1 MSTTFFDKQ
10 QEKPISDTDFSSL
23 ASKNFEYVLKSIKE
37 SNLNFQI
44 QQSPYSA
51 FISLKKSFAKDNDG
65 HPVVGAS
72 VCNTEPKTTLLEK
85 ICLLQGELQSWKDSF
100 SELSRKFESLE
111 KESALSR
118 NKKEGQHAC
127 PKDEKIEELR
137 RDIEIK
143 EMEKCHLGR
152 PEMHSTMI

>member
-85 ICLLQGELQSWKDSF
+85 ILSSWKFCQS
-100 SELSRKFESLE
+100 SR
-111 KESALSR
+111 R
-118 NKKEGQHAC
+118 W
-127 PKDEKIEELR
+127 
-137 RDIEIK
+137 
-143 EMEKCHLGR
+143 
-152 PEMHSTMI
+152 